1 MNVLG
6 LSLRQPFFYYSGV
19 RRKISLGVTLKLR
32 WALPA
37 VNCRSAVPHFRW
49 RYKILGAQIVR
60 LRVSASA
67 VETAFA
73 GAPLPN
79 AGGKEWEFFVPD
91 LQHQSIKF
99 FVNFICYFINKFSFK
114 YFKSRIYRFIF

>member
-49 RYKILGAQIVR
+49 RFKILGAQIVR
-60 LRVSASA
+60 LRVSASV
-67 VETAFA
+67 VETTFA

-79 AGGKEWEFFVPD
+79 AGGKKWEFFVP
-91 LQHQSIKF
+91 F
-99 FVNFICYFINKFSFK
+99 FIILFCVILLANGHCFK
-114 YFKSRIYRFIF
+114 KRHNGKSKV